1 MRICFPGHCF
11 SLKIAHRSS
20 FIRLHRRFVSRGP
33 LFSNFLVSINMI
45 MLSACS
51 LRWSCWTAR
60 WTTVDWTFL
69 VLSFKHYYLQHR
81 SKGQRQ
87 RFIHCTGLIIL
98 RVFAKHDLDLP
109 ARRSTDI
116 SITGSPPFC
125 KVGDL
130 GGDCFH

>member
-11 SLKIAHRSS
+11 SLKITHRSS
-20 FIRLHRRFVSRGP
+20 FIRLNRRFVSRGP

-45 MLSACS
+45 MLSAVS
-51 LRWSCWTAR
+51 GDHAEQLH

-116 SITGSPPFC
+116 SITGSPQFC

-130 GGDCFH
+130 GGDFFH